1 MTFITRLVEA
11 KGLVIEQHVSYPTGF
26 KCIFLVGG
34 PMNIS
39 VSPEALV
46 ETEFGMRPISTI
58 EPGQKVWAVDQ
69 KGINTLTEVDKVLTH
84 TDDEQKVKLTLE
96 NGETFI
102 CNPKDRVLL
111 TNGRWVHVDAL
122 REDDDIMINQ
132 QGR

>member
-1 MTFITRLVEA
+1 
-11 KGLVIEQHVSYPTGF
+11 
-26 KCIFLVGG
+26 
-34 PMNIS
+34 MNIS

-69 KGINTLTEVDKVLTH
+69 NGMNTLTEVDKVLTH
-84 TDDEQKVKLTLE
+84 TDDEKKVKLTLE